1 MVLLVR
7 EEYILWILTGETLY
21 IQRVK
26 HVTLEKFLWTE
37 INKNDYVEKTKSS
50 CIFPRLEKVLNK
62 NITTVNVSPSSI
74 GMQSQRYLRAFPP
87 LLSVLF
93 NFRMKVTGCLK
104 YQKQSHSG

>member
-37 INKNDYVEKTKSS
+37 KSHPYRVAHIS
-50 CIFPRLEKVLNK
+50 YIYLLY
-62 NITTVNVSPSSI
+62 NIDS
-74 GMQSQRYLRAFPP
+74 
-87 LLSVLF
+87 
-93 NFRMKVTGCLK
+93 
-104 YQKQSHSG
+104 

>member
-26 HVTLEKFLWTE
+26 HVILEKFLWTE

-50 CIFPRLEKVLNK
+50 CIFP
-62 NITTVNVSPSSI
+62 
-74 GMQSQRYLRAFPP
+74 
-87 LLSVLF
+87 
-93 NFRMKVTGCLK
+93 
-104 YQKQSHSG
+104 